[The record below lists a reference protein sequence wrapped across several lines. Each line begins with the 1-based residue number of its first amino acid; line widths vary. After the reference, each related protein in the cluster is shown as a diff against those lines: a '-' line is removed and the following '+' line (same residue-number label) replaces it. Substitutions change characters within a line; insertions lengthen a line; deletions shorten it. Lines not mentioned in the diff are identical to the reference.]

1 MWALIDNS
9 TNIVLGCLVGITYEE
24 ATIEASKSDAYLVEM
39 TIENTPAY
47 IGNKYVD
54 GKFLTTEEIMQ

>member
-9 TNIVLGCLVGITYEE
+9 TDIVLGCLVGIPYEQ
-24 ATIEASKSDAYLVEM
+24 AALEASKTDAYLVEM

-54 GKFLTTEEIMQ
+54 GKFLIPEEVMQ